1 VSGLKSPFFWFVLAV
16 LTTAGL
22 TALGPQEQ
30 SLGSNIRI
38 VYLHGAWVLTS
49 EAVLAL
55 SALVGLFGILARRD
69 RLHQW
74 SSALG
79 RTGLFFW
86 VTDLPLSV
94 WAMEANWNG
103 LFLSEPRFRLA
114 VIFAITGVLLQVG
127 LTLLAKPAFTSLFN
141 VLFFVALWIGLKEA
155 GYVMH
160 PPPSPIFGSGI
171 LALELFFAGL
181 ILLTMIAAWFLTRW
195 WLSR

>member
-1 VSGLKSPFFWFVLAV
+1 MSGLKSPFFWFVLAV

-30 SLGSNIRI
+30 SLGSNVRI
-38 VYLHGAWVLTS
+38 VYLHGAWVLTA
-49 EAVLAL
+49 EIAFGL
-55 SALVGLFGILARRD
+55 SALVGLLGIFSRSD
-69 RLHQW
+69 RSHHW

-86 VTDLPLSV
+86 VVDLPLSV

-103 LFLSEPRFRLA
+103 LFLSEPRFRIA

-127 LTLLAKPAFTSLFN
+127 LTLLARPVFTSLFN

-155 GYVMH
+155 GYVLH

-171 LALELFFAGL
+171 LSLQLFFIGL
-181 ILLTMIAAWFLTRW
+181 MLLTMIAAWFLTRW